1 MICILIILLTL
12 SLILFLSTSLFK
24 NIESLDN
31 CDTPPIKGSTST
43 DITNSQLISTLQ
55 KQISDLDSH
64 LRQQVSTNTAQIN
77 NINTNIK
84 GLNDLRQIVASLSSS
99 IKTSEQ
105 GIQQLGQQLQSQA
118 NSVAN
123 QPK

>member
-1 MICILIILLTL
+1 MFSIIILLIAL
-12 SLILFLSTSLFK
+12 STILFFCSTFFK
-24 NIESLDN
+24 KRESLDN

-43 DITNSQLISTLQ
+43 DITNSNQISTLQ
-55 KQISDLDSH
+55 QQISDLDSH
-64 LRQQVSTNTAQIN
+64 LRQQVNTNTAQIN

-84 GLNDLRQIVASLSSS
+84 GLNELRQIVANLSSS
-99 IKTSEQ
+99 IKTTEV

>member
-1 MICILIILLTL
+1 M
-12 SLILFLSTSLFK
+12 
-24 NIESLDN
+24 
-31 CDTPPIKGSTST
+31 
-43 DITNSQLISTLQ
+43 
-55 KQISDLDSH
+55 SDLDSH

-77 NINTNIK
+77 NIDTNIK
-84 GLNDLRQIVASLSSS
+84 GLNELRQIVANLSSS
-99 IKTSEQ
+99 IKTTEL